1 MSVTSGVPQGSD
13 LGPLIINDL
22 PDNVVSPAGIKIFA
36 DDTKLY
42 LAYVDNETSRL
53 TQSLQTF
60 CSWSQTWQLSVAYNK
75 CSVISFGSQSN
86 LLSTPYSLSGI
97 PLQSVSSIRD
107 LSVCLNSDLKTST
120 HCSSVAAMA
129 FNRSSLLLKGFCSN
143 DVSVLVYLYKVYV
156 RPLLESSTQV
166 WNPWLLKDIKCI
178 ERVQRFFTRA
188 IFKHTGI
195 PYMDYG
201 NHLANLGLQSLE
213 YRRVNHDL
221 VMCHKIYHNLG

>member
-1 MSVTSGVPQGSD
+1 MYIGNDVSPPMSVTSGVPQGSD

-86 LLSTPYSLSGI
+86 LYCPHL
-97 PLQSVSSIRD
+97 
-107 LSVCLNSDLKTST
+107 T
-120 HCSSVAAMA
+120 H
-129 FNRSSLLLKGFCSN
+129 F
-143 DVSVLVYLYKVYV
+143 LVFPCNLY
-156 RPLLESSTQV
+156 
-166 WNPWLLKDIKCI
+166 
-178 ERVQRFFTRA
+178 
-188 IFKHTGI
+188 
-195 PYMDYG
+195 
-201 NHLANLGLQSLE
+201 HL
-213 YRRVNHDL
+213 
-221 VMCHKIYHNLG
+221 